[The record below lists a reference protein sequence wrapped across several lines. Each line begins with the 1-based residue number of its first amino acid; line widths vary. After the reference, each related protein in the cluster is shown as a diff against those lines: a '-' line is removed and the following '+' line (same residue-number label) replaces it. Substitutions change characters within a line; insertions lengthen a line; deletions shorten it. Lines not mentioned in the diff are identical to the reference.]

1 MRSAALVHA
10 APTAG
15 VTGTAVTDDMCP
27 SYTEVEPE
35 LGNGGNNSRNSKISI
50 LCVSILPLLIPYYC

>member
-27 SYTEVEPE
+27 SCAEVEPE
-35 LGNGGNNSRNSKISI
+35 LGNGRDNSRKSKISI
-50 LCVSILPLLIPYYC
+50 PCVFI